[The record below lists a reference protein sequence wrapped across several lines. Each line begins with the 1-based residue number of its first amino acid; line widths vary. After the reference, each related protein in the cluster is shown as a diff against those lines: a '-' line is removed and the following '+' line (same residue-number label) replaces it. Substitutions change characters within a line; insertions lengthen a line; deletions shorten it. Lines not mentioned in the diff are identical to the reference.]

1 MYNTNHEEKKTP
13 EEWRI
18 RGNREVYMCS
28 SNSKITDRRNYANKF
43 FLFLDRIRKKRLESF
58 FEDPMQNDKIS
69 DEEYEACLD
78 LYDSEPDEDAAI
90 EVAEFNYECVVY
102 NEKDLMRSMRNI

>member
-1 MYNTNHEEKKTP
+1 
-13 EEWRI
+13 
-18 RGNREVYMCS
+18 
-28 SNSKITDRRNYANKF
+28 
-43 FLFLDRIRKKRLESF
+43 
-58 FEDPMQNDKIS
+58 MQNDKIS